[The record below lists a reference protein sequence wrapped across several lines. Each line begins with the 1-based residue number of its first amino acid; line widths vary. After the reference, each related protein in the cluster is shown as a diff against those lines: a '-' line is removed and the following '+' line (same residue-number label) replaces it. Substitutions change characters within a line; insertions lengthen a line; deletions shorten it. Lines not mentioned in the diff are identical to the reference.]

1 MISVIMM
8 IKEIKLSSES
18 EVSNKLEEGT
28 IFFIGNASLLI
39 RYAGLTILTDPSFVH
54 MHEKVNLGY
63 GLKSKR
69 LTNPAM
75 EVEDLPP
82 IDLILLSHFHGDHF
96 DQAAIQGLDKSL
108 PIVTTTHASKEL
120 TKRGFTN
127 IQKLDKWQSI
137 SFVKGNVKLAITA
150 TPGRHGPLPIS
161 FLLPN
166 VMGSILDFNGR
177 NNKLFRLY
185 ITGDTLVNHQ
195 IKEIAKRYN
204 DVDIALLHLGGT
216 RVMGILV
223 TMNAKQ
229 GVKMFNMIGPRMAIP
244 IHYND
249 YDVFKSPLEDF
260 QKEIKKAG
268 LDNRIHYLTHGE
280 TYNFKL

>member
-1 MISVIMM
+1 MIV
-8 IKEIKLSSES
+8 KEIKLSSES
-18 EVSNKLEEGT
+18 EISHKLEEGA

-39 RYAGLTILTDPSFVH
+39 QYAGLTILTDPTFVH
-54 MHEKVNLGY
+54 MHEKVSLGY

-69 LTNPAM
+69 LTNPAIDIK
-75 EVEDLPP
+75 DLPP
-82 IDLILLSHFHGDHF
+82 IDLIILSHFHGDHF

-108 PIVTTTHASKEL
+108 PIVTTSHASKEL

-166 VMGSILDFNGR
+166 VMGSILDFQGHND
-177 NNKLFRLY
+177 KLFRLY
-185 ITGDTLVNHQ
+185 ITGDTLVYHQ

-223 TMNAKQ
+223 TMDAEQ
-229 GVKMFNMIGPRMAIP
+229 GVKMFNTINPRMAIP

-260 QKEIKKAG
+260 QKEIEKAG

-280 TYNFKL
+280 TYSFKL